1 MSRSTATTAPDPK
14 PAGPPRRLPFA
25 RVPAALV
32 LAALVLAALL
42 GALCLDGA
50 VRRAEA
56 HLVPPAPSTLV
67 VDRDGRLLRAFATPD
82 GRWSLPVAG
91 RDVDPR
97 FLTLLTAV
105 EDARF
110 ADHAGIDPRAALRA
124 AAQWAWRRRVVSGA
138 STLSMQVA
146 RLLAPRPRSL
156 RAKAGQAIR
165 ALALERRFGKAGI
178 LDLYLRLAPYGGNL
192 QGVRAAS
199 LAWFGH
205 EPDRLTLA
213 EAALLV
219 ALPQAPERRRPDRQ
233 AARARAARDRVL
245 ARAEAL
251 GLAAPG
257 EVAAARAEPVP
268 GARHP
273 LPALAFHAAGEAR
286 AAAPTARRI
295 RLTLD
300 GRLQANLE
308 ALVRRHAARFG
319 PAVSGA
325 LLVIDNASD
334 ELLADVGT
342 ADPGAAASAGGIDM
356 ARAWRSPGSALK
368 PFVYAMAFEDG
379 AAAPDTLVEDRP
391 THFGAYGP
399 ADFDGAFTG
408 TVTARR
414 ALQQSLNLPA
424 VALLER
430 VGPAR
435 FLARLADVEV
445 PTALPGTDPP
455 GLAVALGGLGI
466 RLVDL
471 ARLYAGLARGG
482 AVPALVER
490 LEPPPPPRPPGR
502 SLTDPVSAWAVGD
515 ILRGAAPPANGLAG
529 RLAFKTGTSYGFR
542 DALAL
547 GFSRRFTLAAWLGR
561 PDNGAVPG
569 LVGRQAAAPLLF
581 DAAARLPGP
590 LEPPPRPP
598 GVPAPE
604 AALPQPLPQPLRR
617 LATPRLEGEVACGVA
632 PGAAGCARAAPALRI
647 AYPPDG
653 ATVDLGLADPN
664 GVPDPLALKAEG
676 GAPPFTWFVNGL
688 PAGGSS
694 RRESRWQPD
703 GAGFARLTVVDA
715 TGRQAGAAVRLR

>member
-1 MSRSTATTAPDPK
+1 MSRSTATTAPDPNT
-14 PAGPPRRLPFA
+14 
-25 RVPAALV
+25 PAARRRRTPGARHAAGFALAV
-32 LAALVLAALL
+32 LIIALL
-42 GALCLDGA
+42 GLADLERA
-50 VRRAEA
+50 VRRAGA
-56 HLVPPAPSTLV
+56 NLALPAASAVV
-67 VDRDGRLLRAFATPD
+67 VDRDGRLLRGFATPA
-82 GRWSLPVAG
+82 GRWSLPVA
-91 RDVDPR
+91 RREVDPR
-97 FLTLLTAV
+97 FLALLTGI

-110 ADHAGIDPRAALRA
+110 AEHAGVDPRAALRA
-124 AAQWAWRRRVVSGA
+124 AAQWTWRRRIVSGA

-165 ALALERRFGKAGI
+165 AVALERRFGKEGVLA
-178 LDLYLRLAPYGGNL
+178 LYLRLAPYGGNL

-219 ALPQAPERRRPDRQ
+219 ALPQAPERRRPDRA

-251 GLAAPG
+251 GLATAD
-257 EVAAARAEPVP
+257 EAAAARAEPVP
-268 GARHP
+268 DRRHP

-286 AAAPTARRI
+286 AAAPAAGRI

-300 GRLQANLE
+300 GRLQAGLE
-308 ALVRRHAARFG
+308 ALLRRHAARFG

-325 LLVIDNASD
+325 LLVIDNASG
-334 ELLADVGT
+334 EVLADVGA
-342 ADPGAAASAGGIDM
+342 ADPGAVAGAGRLDM

-368 PFVYAMAFEDG
+368 PFIYALGFEDG
-379 AAAPDTLVEDRP
+379 AAAPDTLMEDRP

-399 ADFDGAFTG
+399 ADFDGGFAG

-430 VGPAR
+430 IGPAR
-435 FLARLADVEV
+435 FLARLADVGV
-445 PTALPGTDPP
+445 PTALPGTGAP

-482 AVPALVER
+482 TVPGLVER
-490 LEPPPPPRPPGR
+490 LDPPEPPLAPGR
-502 SLTDPVSAWAVGD
+502 TLTDAVSAWIVGEV
-515 ILRGAAPPANGLAG
+515 LRGAPPPANALPG

-547 GFSRRFTLAAWLGR
+547 GFDRRFTLAAWLGR

-569 LVGRQAAAPLLF
+569 LVGRAAAAPLLF
-581 DAAARLPGP
+581 EAAARLPGP
-590 LEPPPRPP
+590 FEAPPRPP
-598 GVPAPE
+598 GAPAPD
-604 AALPQPLPQPLRR
+604 APLPEPLKRF
-617 LATPRLEGEVACGVA
+617 APPRV
-632 PGAAGCARAAPALRI
+632 AAGLPCRPTGPAPPCRPAAPALRI
-647 AYPPDG
+647 AFPPDG
-653 ATVDLGLADPN
+653 ATVDLGLADRAGAPAS
-664 GVPDPLALKAEG
+664 LALKAEG
-676 GAPPFTWFVNGL
+676 GAPPFTWFVNGR
-688 PAGGSS
+688 PAGGSA
-694 RRESRWQPD
+694 RRETRWQPD
-703 GAGFARLTVVDA
+703 GTGFARLTVIDA
-715 TGRQAGAAVRLR
+715 GGHQAGAAVRLR